1 MVVKQNE
8 QKMEGFSTE
17 FLKETMMHMVKVLGE
32 PAREYKDR
40 VFRMLLKDRNIALEV
55 YNAMND
61 TSYDNPND
69 LTITTLENATY
80 MGMKND
86 VSFVIASQLVL
97 YEHQSTVNKNMPLRN
112 LIYVTCIYSALTRN
126 ENLYGR
132 KMIPLPEPK
141 FVVFYNGTEKIPD
154 VVEQR
159 LSEAYIRHSGEPDLD
174 LKITI
179 LNINEGHN
187 QELAQKS
194 PTLHQYMIFVDTV
207 RKYQE
212 QMKFD
217 MAIEKAVDECIRNG
231 ILEDFLKR
239 NKAEVLRMSI
249 FEYDQETH
257 MKQERE
263 ESEAIGEARGKKKGH
278 IETLTRQVIRKL
290 DRGLNVDE
298 IIEALEENSD
308 EIREICEVAGKYA
321 PDYDVDKICEELLQ
335 EK

>member
-8 QKMEGFSTE
+8 QKMGGFSTE
-17 FLKETMMHMVKVLGE
+17 YLQETMMHLVKVLGE

-40 VFRMLLKDRNIALEV
+40 VFRMLLKDRNVALEV

-61 TSYDNPND
+61 TAYDNPND
-69 LTITTLENATY
+69 LTITTLENAIY

-132 KMIPLPEPK
+132 TMISLPEPK

-187 QELAQKS
+187 QELAEKS

-212 QMKFD
+212 QMKFEL
-217 MAIEKAVDECIRNG
+217 AIEKAVDECISNG
-231 ILEDFLKR
+231 ILSDFLKR
-239 NKAEVLRMSI
+239 NRSEVLRMSI

-263 ESEAIGEARGKKKGH
+263 ESLAIGKEIGEKKGH
-278 IETLTRQVIRKL
+278 IETLAQLVIGKL
-290 DRGLNVDE
+290 TKGLNVEE
-298 IIEALEENSD
+298 IIEALGADSD
-308 EIREICEVAGKYA
+308 EIREICEIAGKYA
-321 PDYDVDKICEELLQ
+321 PDYDVDKICKELLQ
-335 EK
+335 EQ

>member
-1 MVVKQNE
+1 MTVKQNE

-17 FLKETMMHMVKVLGE
+17 YLQDTMMHLVKVLGE

-40 VFRMLLKDRNIALEV
+40 VFRMLLKNRNIALEV

-61 TSYDNPND
+61 TAYDNPDD
-69 LTITTLENATY
+69 LTITTLENAIY

-132 KMIPLPEPK
+132 KMISLPEPK

-159 LSEAYIRHSGEPDLD
+159 LSEAYMKHSGEPDLD

-187 QELAQKS
+187 MKLAAKS
-194 PTLHQYMIFVDTV
+194 PTLHQYMIFVDAV

-212 QMKFD
+212 QMKFEL
-217 MAIEKAVDECIRNG
+217 AIEKAVDECIQNG
-231 ILEDFLKR
+231 ILADFLKR
-239 NKAEVLRMSI
+239 NRSEVLRMSI

-257 MKQERE
+257 IKQERE
-263 ESEAIGEARGKKKGH
+263 ESLAIGEERGYLK
-278 IETLTRQVIRKL
+278 TLIRQTIRKL
-290 DRGLNVDE
+290 AKGLNEED
-298 IIEALEENSD
+298 IIGVLEENPD
-308 EIREICEVAGKYA
+308 VIHKICVVASKYA
-321 PDYDVDKICEELLQ
+321 PDYDVDQICAELLQ
-335 EK
+335 E

>member
-1 MVVKQNE
+1 MTVKQNE

-17 FLKETMMHMVKVLGE
+17 YLQETMMHLVKVLGE

-40 VFRMLLKDRNIALEV
+40 VFRMLLKDRNVALEV

-61 TSYDNPND
+61 TTYVNPND
-69 LTITTLENATY
+69 LTITTLENAIY

-112 LIYVTCIYSALTRN
+112 LIYVTCIYSALIRN

-132 KMIPLPEPK
+132 TIIPLPEPK

-159 LSEAYIRHSGEPDLD
+159 LSEAYMKRSGEPDLD

-187 QELAQKS
+187 RELAEKS

-212 QMKFD
+212 QMKFEL
-217 MAIEKAVDECIRNG
+217 AIEKAVDECIRNG
-231 ILEDFLKR
+231 ILADFLKR
-239 NKAEVLRMSI
+239 NRSEVLRMSI

-263 ESEAIGEARGKKKGH
+263 ESRELGRLMTLTKQTIKKLKKG
-278 IETLTRQVIRKL
+278 LTAEDIADIL
-290 DRGLNVDE
+290 EEDVDE
-298 IIEALEENSD
+298 IKK
-308 EIREICEVAGKYA
+308 ICKVAGKYA
-321 PDYDVDKICEELLQ
+321 PDYDVDQICDELLQ
-335 EK
+335 NKW

>member
-17 FLKETMMHMVKVLGE
+17 YLQETMMHLVKVLGE

-40 VFRMLLKDRNIALEV
+40 VFRMLLKNRNVALEV

-61 TSYDNPND
+61 TTYDNPDD
-69 LTITTLENATY
+69 LTITTLENAIY

-159 LSEAYIRHSGEPDLD
+159 LSEAYMKHSGEPDLD

-187 QELAQKS
+187 RELAEKS

-212 QMKFD
+212 QMKFEL
-217 MAIEKAVDECIRNG
+217 AIEKAVDECIRNG
-231 ILEDFLKR
+231 ILADFLKR
-239 NKAEVLRMSI
+239 NRSEVLRMSI

-263 ESEAIGEARGKKKGH
+263 ESQAIGKKEGR
-278 IETLTRQVIRKL
+278 IETLAQLVIKKIKK
-290 DRGLNVDE
+290 GLTAED
-298 IIEALEENSD
+298 IADLLEED
-308 EIREICEVAGKYA
+308 VAEIKKICEIASKCA
-321 PDYDVDKICEELLQ
+321 PDYDVEQICTELLQ
-335 EK
+335 EE